1 MKKILLLLAVAGMMI
16 ACGGGNEPAVKS
28 ATAKVTP
35 EGGKY
40 ELSNGVTLI
49 VPSGAVSGTTEV
61 KVDYLENLDE
71 STGSLPADI
80 QGLVKFSPEGLVFN
94 QPIQVSMPLNQPA
107 TGRTDIVY
115 WSEADKTWYL
125 TDRGEVNGEQVLF
138 YVEHFS
144 AYASVGGSWGDLFAL
159 MDAKVGGAQT
169 QAEVSSALN
178 SFLANNM
185 WEDMGMKDFRWPTRA
200 EMGGGAVSTCAQCCG
215 LFASWA
221 SQEGA
226 NDRQG
231 SAQYKEESKHNIIT
245 GISLFHAEMS
255 AHLRSEYQVA
265 ADRIIEIYGEPCPAA
280 LKGVAEKSTI
290 EKGKKTEVTITAT
303 CDGSPLAD
311 QLLEFSCSTE
321 LSCDTRNKK
330 TDINGQVT
338 VTVKGE
344 EEGSGTLYVK
354 AINAMDDAY
363 DSNTTVAINVGGGEK
378 WRITMD
384 MHVRCTASFLEEHT
398 GGLYSEDYKVEGGD
412 QSLEYSYTQVADITI
427 SEPQKYDQYLV
438 SQISGKASVTNH
450 RDQFKCELPT
460 FKQSGKWTDFL
471 DNVHTANMTQDLSAS
486 PQFTD
491 HQDIPL
497 VGTYYTGGGNTTFAF
512 FVGFDDLESTYTGG
526 IEEEY
531 NLMVKY
537 TFLDPKISGSWSAS
551 DSDGESESGSWYYGK
566 VGLNEEGNGKHL
578 ALCTAGMVLEASDLQ
593 EGTYPIW
600 YTNDGPSLS
609 DIKVGSYTL
618 HTGLNVYVGIY
629 PSTTWVALPGWIGD
643 RHWTVSGSLKIE
655 RMDNKK

>member
-378 WRITMD
+378 WRITID
-384 MHVRCTASFLEEHT
+384 MNVHCSTSFGEDLANGYGYQFSYT
-398 GGLYSEDYKVEGGD
+398 GGEQSIDYA
-412 QSLEYSYTQVADITI
+412 YTIT
-427 SEPQKYDQYLV
+427 YDATIV
-438 SQISGKASVTNH
+438 TNGTSICKASVVNHPEKFHIEIPDFQQGGHLEGLVPGSYFASCSSSQSLQATPVFKDLHDLPATGGCFVLNGKRKFYFGVGIDENANITGFSGYAFFAPNITGSWAWQSDEDSDSGTYFYGLTNNH
-450 RDQFKCELPT
+450 SSTEKLAGASLSVSIISIEDLKEMETSFHFTHGGNEYKTDDWMFSIQELP
-460 FKQSGKWTDFL
+460 S
-471 DNVHTANMTQDLSAS
+471 
-486 PQFTD
+486 
-491 HQDIPL
+491 
-497 VGTYYTGGGNTTFAF
+497 
-512 FVGFDDLESTYTGG
+512 
-526 IEEEY
+526 
-531 NLMVKY
+531 
-537 TFLDPKISGSWSAS
+537 
-551 DSDGESESGSWYYGK
+551 
-566 VGLNEEGNGKHL
+566 
-578 ALCTAGMVLEASDLQ
+578 
-593 EGTYPIW
+593 
-600 YTNDGPSLS
+600 
-609 DIKVGSYTL
+609 
-618 HTGLNVYVGIY
+618 VGIY
-629 PSTTWVALPGWIGD
+629 TDHPATWLGD
-643 RHWTVSGSLKIE
+643 PHWVHTGDLKIE
-655 RMDNKK
+655 RLDNKK